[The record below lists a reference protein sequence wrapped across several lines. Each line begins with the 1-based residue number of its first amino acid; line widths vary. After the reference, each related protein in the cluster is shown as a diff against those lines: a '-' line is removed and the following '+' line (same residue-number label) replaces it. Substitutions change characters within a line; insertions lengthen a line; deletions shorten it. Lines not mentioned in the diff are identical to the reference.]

1 MPPLK
6 IRNMSCEL
14 TSGYSW
20 DCMDRNGGITEVYI
34 YKVNDLDSY
43 TISDGQV
50 TDITLK
56 SGKRAWKFELSDD
69 ASNFVQTP
77 SSDRAAGTSW
87 SDQVL
92 TMVLNDN
99 KKATR
104 NLVATL
110 VKMRFCAVV
119 KQVAGDEYKLLGANR
134 GLNVTTAENA
144 SGTTI
149 NERNGYTITAN
160 GQEVVPAYD
169 VDPTIV
175 AGLLIPE
182 S

>member
-1 MPPLK
+1 
-6 IRNMSCEL
+6 
-14 TSGYSW
+14 
-20 DCMDRNGGITEVYI
+20 MDRNGGITEVYVF
-34 YKVNDLDSY
+34 KVNDLDDTTPY
-43 TISDGQV
+43 TITDGQV

-69 ASNFVQTP
+69 ASSFTDTP

-87 SDQVL
+87 SDQSLVA
-92 TMVLNDN
+92 VLNDN

-104 NLVATL
+104 NLIATL
-110 VKMRFCAVV
+110 VKQRFCAIV
-119 KQVAGDEYKLLGANR
+119 KQVAGDEYKLLGAYR
-134 GLNVTTAENA
+134 GLSVATAENA

-160 GQEVVPAYD
+160 GQETAPAYD
-169 VDPTIV
+169 VDSTII
-175 AGLLIPE
+175 ANLLIPE